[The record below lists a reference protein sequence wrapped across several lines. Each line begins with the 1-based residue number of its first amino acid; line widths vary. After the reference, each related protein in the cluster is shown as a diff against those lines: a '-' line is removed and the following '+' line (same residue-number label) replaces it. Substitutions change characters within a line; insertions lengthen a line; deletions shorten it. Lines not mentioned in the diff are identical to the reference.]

1 METSILIGAT
11 AQVQLPELSVK
22 NLRARVDTGAATCA
36 LHACSIQIDEE
47 NKELRVILFDEESD
61 IYTGEELVFSK
72 YIVRNVRNSFGR
84 IMARPMIETEVVL
97 AEKKEKVLIGFSNRS
112 KLTYDM
118 LIGRNLLQLGFLVD
132 VTK

>member
-11 AQVQLPELSVK
+11 AQVQLPELCI
-22 NLRARVDTGAATCA
+22 NHLHARVDTGAATCA
-36 LHACSIQIDEE
+36 LHASSIHIDEAK
-47 NKELRVILFDEESD
+47 KEIRVILFDEESD
-61 IYTGEELVFSK
+61 LYTGEEFVFSK
-72 YIVRNVRNSFGR
+72 FVVRNVRNSFGR
-84 IMARPMIETEVVL
+84 IKARPMIETEIVL
-97 AEKKEKVLIGFSNRS
+97 AGRKEKVLAGFSNRS

>member
-36 LHACSIQIDEE
+36 LHACSIHIDAE
-47 NKELRVILFDEESD
+47 NKELKVILFDEESD
-61 IYTGEELVFSK
+61 FYTGEELVYSK

-84 IMARPMIETEVVL
+84 IKARPMIETEIVL
-97 AEKKEKVLIGFSNRS
+97 AGKKEKVLVGFSNRS

>member
-1 METSILIGAT
+1 MDLEELINRNK
-11 AQVQLPELSVK
+11 LLE
-22 NLRARVDTGAATCA
+22 
-36 LHACSIQIDEE
+36 EE
-47 NKELRVILFDEESD
+47 NKELKVILFDEESD
-61 IYTGEELVFSK
+61 FYTGEELVFSK

-84 IMARPMIETEVVL
+84 IKARPMIETEIVL
-97 AEKKEKVLIGFSNRS
+97 AGKKEKVLIGFSNRS